1 MASKASVSLPAGSCM
16 SNGEW
21 QFDIIPIGR
30 DKFNPQTTG
39 GSNVFQETNPHWLL
53 SFPPSLHL
61 SWVFVQAKTAPL
73 GAFTKNAQ
81 IFWALGGSSHLVR
94 ETTLLR
100 GTYQPWLLI
109 TYKSSDI
116 LQVHRTPPKFNSS
129 PQKNDVWKMNRLPF
143 GKFYFQGRLLLNF
156 QGVHGL
162 PKPLTLSTWL
172 TPQNLQYCWW
182 FRNPKQPPGMYK
194 TL

>member
-1 MASKASVSLPAGSCM
+1 MAPDVWGFASMYPTGFRGDFNSPKSPWPQRPQLVCQQEVACRM
-16 SNGEW
+16 ANGNLIS
-21 QFDIIPIGR
+21 FLGR

-73 GAFTKNAQ
+73 GVFTKNAQ

-109 TYKSSDI
+109 TYKSSDDPPS
-116 LQVHRTPPKFNSS
+116 TP
-129 PQKNDVWKMNRLPF
+129 
-143 GKFYFQGRLLLNF
+143 Y
-156 QGVHGL
+156 
-162 PKPLTLSTWL
+162 
-172 TPQNLQYCWW
+172 TP
-182 FRNPKQPPGMYK
+182 
-194 TL
+194 